1 MTTKPRDKFRDLAI
15 EAAIANSS
23 GGQWLAA
30 AEKTETKPISTEH
43 RKLTHLKKSCQKQNV
58 VADIIY
64 TFS

>member
-1 MTTKPRDKFRDLAI
+1 VTTKPRDKFRDLAI

-43 RKLTHLKKSCQKQNV
+43 RKLTPWETNSQK
-58 VADIIY
+58 
-64 TFS
+64 